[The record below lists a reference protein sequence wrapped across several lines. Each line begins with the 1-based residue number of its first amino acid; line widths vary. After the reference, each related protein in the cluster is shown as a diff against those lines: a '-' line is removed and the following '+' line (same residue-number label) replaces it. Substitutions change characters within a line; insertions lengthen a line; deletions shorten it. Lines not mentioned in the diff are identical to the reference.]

1 MKKILGL
8 DLGTN
13 SIGYALIKTD
23 NDDYKL
29 NDFGARRLPDSLTK
43 QKNLIRY
50 RTVEKLQRISIRD
63 KVLIF
68 GIVSFVIM
76 SCLNYNNWQFWIG
89 FGIAS
94 LLTMLS
100 KDR

>member
-13 SIGYALIKTD
+13 SIGYALIQTD

-29 NDFGARRLPDSLTK
+29 NDFGVCQFSESLTR
-43 QKNLIRY
+43 QKNLKRI
-50 RTVEKLQRISIRD
+50 RTVEMIQRISIRD
-63 KVLIF
+63 KVLISM
-68 GIVSFVIM
+68 IISFVIM
-76 SCLNYNNWQFWIG
+76 TWVNYNNWQFWIG
-89 FGIAS
+89 LGIAS

>member
-13 SIGYALIKTD
+13 SIGYALIQTD
-23 NDDYKL
+23 NENYKL
-29 NDFGARRLPDSLTK
+29 NDFGTCRFPESLTR
-43 QKNLIRY
+43 QKNLAHL
-50 RTVEKLQRISIRD
+50 RTLEKLQQISIRD
-63 KVLIF
+63 KVLIPMV
-68 GIVSFVIM
+68 ISFLILTCV
-76 SCLNYNNWQFWIG
+76 NYNNWQFWIG
-89 FGIAS
+89 LGIAS